1 MEEEQVKSNVN
12 KAEQKV
18 PKKSEKD
25 RNGMMGGLVFGV
37 ILVFFTYQIY
47 DKIFEFPI
55 GKILVYILGFFAFIC
70 FAVALSCFFDFK
82 ESKKME
88 KLDEDARRE
97 EKEFSEIDPEKRAL
111 RAEKMFRM
119 NQKELMRYYDMNLAQ
134 TKFLS
139 GLGIMMIIFGILIV
153 AATLYMYMSL
163 DADKVLLFVG
173 SLSGIIVDFI
183 GAIFITMYT
192 KNIEAAVKFHAKFAE
207 SNNLLLA
214 NSIANKIEDDKI
226 REDTLS
232 EISKNIILYK
242 KTRWSNGKQFGNR
255 KSVSQNKMCK

>member
-1 MEEEQVKSNVN
+1 MVEKQEKNDDN
-12 KAEQKV
+12 
-18 PKKSEKD
+18 KSEKNQKKSQKD
-25 RNGMMGGLVFGV
+25 MNGLIGGLVFGF
-37 ILVFFTYQIY
+37 LFVFVAYQIY
-47 DKIFEFPI
+47 NKFIEFSI
-55 GKILVYILGFFAFIC
+55 GQILVYIVGFCAFIC
-70 FAVALSCFFDFK
+70 FMVSVSCFFDYK

-88 KLDEDARRE
+88 KLDEDTRRD

-153 AATLYMYMSL
+153 VASLYMYTSS
-163 DADKVLLFVG
+163 DSDKILLLVG
-173 SLSGIIVDFI
+173 SLSGIVVDFI
-183 GAIFITMYT
+183 GAIFIKMYT

-214 NSIANKIEDDKI
+214 NSIANKIDDDKL

-232 EISKNIILYK
+232 EISKNIILTK
-242 KTRWSNGKQFGNR
+242 KNS
-255 KSVSQNKMCK
+255 MD

>member
-1 MEEEQVKSNVN
+1 MGEEQKKNSSEKNV
-12 KAEQKV
+12 QKDQSSS
-18 PKKSEKD
+18 KKD
-25 RNGMMGGLVFGV
+25 RNGIISGFVFGM
-37 ILVFFTYQIY
+37 LSVFLAYQIY
-47 DKIFEFPI
+47 ENIFEFAI
-55 GKILVYILGFFAFIC
+55 GKILVYIIGFFAFIC
-70 FAVALSCFFDFK
+70 FMVSISCIFDYN
-82 ESKKME
+82 ESKKMK
-88 KLDEDARRE
+88 KLEEDARKE

-153 AATLYMYMSL
+153 AASLYMYMSL
-163 DADKVLLFVG
+163 ESDKILLFVG

-183 GAIFITMYT
+183 GAVFIKMYT
-192 KNIEAAVKFHAKFAE
+192 KNIEAAVKFHEKFAE

-226 REDTLS
+226 RESTLS
-232 EISKNIILYK
+232 EISKNIILSK
-242 KTRWSNGKQFGNR
+242 KDETG
-255 KSVSQNKMCK
+255 

>member
-1 MEEEQVKSNVN
+1 MAENQVKSATDKNN
-12 KAEQKV
+12 KAQ
-18 PKKSEKD
+18 KKSEKD
-25 RNGMMGGLVFGV
+25 RNGMIGGLAFGI
-37 ILVFFTYQIY
+37 ILLFITYQAYGQFYKLAI
-47 DKIFEFPI
+47 I
-55 GKILVYILGFFAFIC
+55 KILVYILAILTFLC
-70 FAVALSCFFDFK
+70 FAVAVNCFFDFK

-88 KLDEDARRE
+88 KIDEDAQRE
-97 EKEFSEIDPEKRAL
+97 EEEFSKIDPENRAL

-139 GLGIMMIIFGILIV
+139 ALGIMMIIFGILIV
-153 AATLYMYMSL
+153 ALTIYNYTALN
-163 DADKVLLFVG
+163 ADRVLLFVG

-232 EISKNIILYK
+232 ELSKNIILHK
-242 KTRWSNGKQFGNR
+242 NVGE
-255 KSVSQNKMCK
+255 

>member
-1 MEEEQVKSNVN
+1 MEKQEKNNSN
-12 KAEQKV
+12 KAERKNQ
-18 PKKSEKD
+18 KKSQKD
-25 RNGMMGGLVFGV
+25 MNGLIGGLVFGFLFAFV
-37 ILVFFTYQIY
+37 AYQIY
-47 DKIFEFPI
+47 NKLIEFPI
-55 GKILVYILGFFAFIC
+55 GKILAYIIGSCAFVC
-70 FAVALSCFFDFK
+70 FMVSVSCFLDYK
-82 ESKKME
+82 ESKKIE

-153 AATLYMYMSL
+153 VASLYMYTSF
-163 DADKVLLFVG
+163 DSDKILLLVG

-183 GAIFITMYT
+183 GAIFIKMYT

-214 NSIANKIEDDKI
+214 NSIANKIDDNRL

-232 EISKNIILYK
+232 EISKNIILAK
-242 KTRWSNGKQFGNR
+242 KS
-255 KSVSQNKMCK
+255 SMD

>member
-1 MEEEQVKSNVN
+1 MGEEQEKNSNN
-12 KAEQKV
+12 KIEQKV
-18 PKKSEKD
+18 QKKSQKD
-25 RNGMMGGLVFGV
+25 SNGMIGGLVFGV
-37 ILVFFTYQIY
+37 LFIFIAYQIY
-47 DKIFEFPI
+47 IKLFEYPI
-55 GKILVYILGFFAFIC
+55 GQILVYIIGFLAFIC
-70 FAVALSCFFDFK
+70 FMVSVSCFFDFK
-82 ESKKME
+82 ESKKIE

-97 EKEFSEIDPEKRAL
+97 EKEFSEIAPEKRAL

-153 AATLYMYMSL
+153 AASLYMYTSL
-163 DADKVLLFVG
+163 DADKILLLVG
-173 SLSGIIVDFI
+173 SLSGIVVDFI
-183 GAIFITMYT
+183 GAIFIKMYT

-232 EISKNIILYK
+232 EISKSIISTK
-242 KTRWSNGKQFGNR
+242 KSTAE
-255 KSVSQNKMCK
+255 

>member
-1 MEEEQVKSNVN
+1 MEEQEKRDSNESE
-12 KAEQKV
+12 KKEQK
-18 PKKSEKD
+18 KSQKD
-25 RNGMMGGLVFGV
+25 MNGVIGGLVLGALFAFV
-37 ILVFFTYQIY
+37 AYQIY
-47 DKIFEFPI
+47 INLIKFPI
-55 GKILVYILGFFAFIC
+55 GQILAYIIGFFAFIC
-70 FAVALSCFFDFK
+70 FMAAVSCFFDYK

-88 KLDEDARRE
+88 KLYEDTYKE
-97 EKEFSEIDPEKRAL
+97 EKEFSEIAPEKRAL

-153 AATLYMYMSL
+153 AASLYMYISM

-173 SLSGIIVDFI
+173 SLSGIVVDFI
-183 GAIFITMYT
+183 GAIFIKMYT

-232 EISKNIILYK
+232 EISKSIILIK
-242 KTRWSNGKQFGNR
+242 KSTTE
-255 KSVSQNKMCK
+255 